1 MFWLYVYR
9 EYLKAHGT
17 PGGQVRWDDVGE
29 MNKAWTQLSHRLT
42 HTHTHTHTPYPP
54 SSLLASMVFDY
65 MALFF
70 LAFFAIEFILRVVAS
85 RSQYYFWRDI
95 YTWFDVI
102 ALAACIVEVSDGL
115 GVAGYI
121 NTVGGGSSQ
130 GKDPNGAVA
139 GQAYELVRNVLRSLS
154 VFRAFKLTRQLAGTR
169 ILIDA
174 LNDSAKRLFIPGAF
188 LIVLIFISGAFLYLA
203 ERGTY
208 MPPQHGEEKGTYV
221 DSNGSPSVFTDIIRS
236 SYATVV
242 TITSVGYG
250 DLTPSTVQG
259 KFVASVTMILGI
271 LYMSMPLSIV
281 GGQFQIR
288 YKETKKKLKDASTI
302 WNDQAP
308 AQESLTANAQVHGIS
323 SMEVRGMRHTCRPV
337 CGGQGGLKRQVDK

>member
-1 MFWLYVYR
+1 
-9 EYLKAHGT
+9 
-17 PGGQVRWDDVGE
+17 
-29 MNKAWTQLSHRLT
+29 
-42 HTHTHTHTPYPP
+42 
-54 SSLLASMVFDY
+54 

-70 LAFFAIEFILRVVAS
+70 LAFFAIEFLLRVVAS

-115 GVAGYI
+115 GVANYL
-121 NTVGGGSSQ
+121 NTVEGGGGGGGGRGGSE
-130 GKDPNGAVA
+130 GKDVA

-174 LNDSAKRLFIPGAF
+174 LNDSAKRLFIPGVF

-308 AQESLTANAQVHGIS
+308 AQESLTANAQVYGIS
-323 SMEVRGMRHTCRPV
+323 SMEVRGIRAYAQTHVVTEGVER
-337 CGGQGGLKRQVDK
+337 QQSTDKRGWCVRR